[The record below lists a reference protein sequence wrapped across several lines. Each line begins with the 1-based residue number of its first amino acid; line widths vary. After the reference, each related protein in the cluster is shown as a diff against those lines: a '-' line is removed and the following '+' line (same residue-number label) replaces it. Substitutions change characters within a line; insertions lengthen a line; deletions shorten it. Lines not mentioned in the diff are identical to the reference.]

1 MKNLGEYHYFYLKSH
16 TSLLADVFENILKN
30 ILRDLRIRSGKIS
43 FSSRIIVA
51 SNFKQIKLGLLTDID
66 MLLMVEKGIRGG
78 FCQSIK
84 RYTKTSNKYMKDYD
98 KNKESSYFKCWDV
111 NKLGNVTKIGC
122 K

>member
-66 MLLMVEKGIRGG
+66 VLLMVEKGIIGG

-84 RYTKTSNKYMKDYD
+84 RYTKTSNK
-98 KNKESSYFKCWDV
+98 
-111 NKLGNVTKIGC
+111 
-122 K
+122 